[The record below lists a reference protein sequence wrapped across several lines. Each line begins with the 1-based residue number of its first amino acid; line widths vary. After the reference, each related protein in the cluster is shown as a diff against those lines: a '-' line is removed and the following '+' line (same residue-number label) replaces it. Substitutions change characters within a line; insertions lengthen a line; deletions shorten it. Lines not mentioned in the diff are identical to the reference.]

1 MVPYAENRNTQS
13 ENLFYFTF
21 LEVDVLSSFELS
33 EDIAGIKPLDDR
45 YQAFQFSAEGK
56 ELIAEDLIK
65 TEILRG
71 ITSDKEFFVAAN
83 IRHDRQKP
91 SVIAT
96 LQTKASGKQKFTIW
110 VNAFEQ
116 KLGIRSHSS
125 EKKKGKKNITFK
137 KLPIKIGQW
146 HRIVIHFKK
155 IDKDEPI
162 IDLYVDCQFFDS
174 KTFPFALA
182 HALVEDGLDS
192 EFRLGQLKN
201 APEKDPSRF
210 IVSNM
215 TFNPFKTM
223 FRILSNI

>member
-1 MVPYAENRNTQS
+1 MLRIEIVSLR
-13 ENLFYFTF
+13 FFTF
-21 LEVDVLSSFELS
+21 LEVDILSSFELS

-56 ELIAEDLIK
+56 ELIADDLIK

-91 SVIAT
+91 SVIAS

-192 EFRLGQLKN
+192 EFRLGQLKYT
-201 APEKDPSRF
+201 PEKDPIRF
-210 IVSNM
+210 IVSNLN
-215 TFNPFKTM
+215 F
-223 FRILSNI
+223 